1 MVILYHL
8 DSHLYHTQNPSL
20 LPDLILIGKIH
31 LMTPLANS
39 IIASLLISS
48 LSFLGLVL
56 IFVNQKSV
64 KRFTPLLVSFA
75 IGSLLGDAFIHLIPE
90 SFASIFPR
98 HLASWLILLGIIL
111 FFILEKFL
119 LWHHCHDI
127 DCHQNSKHIVTISL
141 VGDTVHNFIDGALI
155 AASFNISYSVGF
167 TTALAVILHEI
178 PQEIGDFGI
187 LIHHGVSIKKTVLYN
202 FISSLGSLVGII
214 LIYALDIDFSLSL
227 IPITAG
233 GFIYLA
239 IADLMPQLHHHDSK
253 IFHSLLQF
261 IFLIFGVGLMSL
273 LLFLD

>member
-1 MVILYHL
+1 VILYHL

-90 SFASIFPR
+90 AFDFISPTS
-98 HLASWLILLGIIL
+98 LASWLILLGIIL
-111 FFILEKFL
+111 FFVLERFL

-127 DCHQNSKHIVTISL
+127 DCHQNSKHVVTLSL

-155 AASFNISYSVGF
+155 AASFNLSHLVGLS
-167 TTALAVILHEI
+167 TTLAVIFHEI

-187 LIHHGVSIKKTVLYN
+187 MIHHGVSVKKAVFYN
-202 FISSLGSLVGII
+202 FISSLASLLGVI
-214 LIYALDIDFSLSL
+214 LIYTLGVDFSHFL

-239 IADLMPQLHHHDSK
+239 IADLMPHLHQSSSK
-253 IFHSLLQF
+253 FSKSLFQF
-261 IFLIFGVGLMSL
+261 IFLILGIILMSL
-273 LLFLD
+273 LLFLE